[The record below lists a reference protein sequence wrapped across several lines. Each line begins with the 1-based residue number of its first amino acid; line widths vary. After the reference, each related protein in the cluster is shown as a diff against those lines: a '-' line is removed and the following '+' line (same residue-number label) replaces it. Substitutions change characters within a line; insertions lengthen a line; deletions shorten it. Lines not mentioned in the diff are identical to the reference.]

1 VAERPQCLAHDTRTG
16 GNGTAQDRC
25 SGGAGHG
32 KTQTL
37 QHLIAADLSSPDP
50 PSLII
55 IDSHG
60 DMLSAIQRLDVFDP
74 DRGRLTDRLIIV
86 DPEDV
91 EHPPALNMFDMGSQ
105 RLTAY
110 TPAQREQ
117 VEAATIE
124 LYDYIF
130 RALSARKIDIVQF

>member
-1 VAERPQCLAHDTRTG
+1 MRPDL
-16 GNGTAQDRC
+16 
-25 SGGAGHG
+25 GA
-32 KTQTL
+32 
-37 QHLIAADLSSPDP
+37 ADP

-60 DMLSAIQRLDVFDP
+60 DMLAAIERLDLFDP
-74 DRGRLTDRLIIV
+74 EHGRLTDRLIII

-91 EHPPALNMFDMGSQ
+91 EHPPALNMFDMGSE
-105 RLTAY
+105 RLANYTA
-110 TPAQREQ
+110 AQREQ

-130 RALSARKIDIVQF
+130 RALSADLTSKQGVAFAFVARLLLTMPGATIHTLRELMEDQSALDRQESVS